1 MVERQSGN
9 KLKFLQIRS
18 HTILSLPR
26 QSWTSVRFRRS
37 AVPLEEEEFEIVS
50 GLTFDH
56 GEPAFEEFQEG
67 VGGFVGDEVDPGI
80 AGCLVGEGENVFC
93 IAE

>member
-1 MVERQSGN
+1 
-9 KLKFLQIRS
+9 
-18 HTILSLPR
+18 
-26 QSWTSVRFRRS
+26 
-37 AVPLEEEEFEIVS
+37 VPLEEEEFEIVS